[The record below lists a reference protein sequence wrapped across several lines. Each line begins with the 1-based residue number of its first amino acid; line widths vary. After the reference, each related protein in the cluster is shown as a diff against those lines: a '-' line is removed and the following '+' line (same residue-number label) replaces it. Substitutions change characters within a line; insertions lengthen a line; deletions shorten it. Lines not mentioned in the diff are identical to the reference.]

1 MIHWFEFGGNA
12 SEIVVLSDMIG
23 LIVVDASEIVVFS
36 VSIDLTGEMLQRL
49 WYWVILWIVMG
60 KQGGNASKIV
70 VPSDIMDLNED
81 TYAE

>member
-1 MIHWFEFGGNA
+1 MLYIGQLVNASEIVCWVIIVDLIVGNA
-12 SEIVVLSDMIG
+12 SEIMVFIDT
-23 LIVVDASEIVVFS
+23 VDW
-36 VSIDLTGEMLQRL
+36 TGEMLQIL
-49 WYWVILWIVMG
+49 WYWVILWILMG

>member
-1 MIHWFEFGGNA
+1 MIQWFEFGGNA
-12 SEIVVLSDMIG
+12 SEIVVLSEMIG

-60 KQGGNASKIV
+60 KQGGYASKIV

-81 TYAE
+81 TYVE

>member
-1 MIHWFEFGGNA
+1 LIQWFEFGGNA

-49 WYWVILWIVMG
+49 
-60 KQGGNASKIV
+60 
-70 VPSDIMDLNED
+70 
-81 TYAE
+81 